1 MIDIKPLR
9 ADAATPIDGPY
20 RRPWLDSPVVRF
32 AVAITLVAACYGL
45 VVLCLPAP
53 L

>member
-1 MIDIKPLR
+1 MDTKRLSVK
-9 ADAATPIDGPY
+9 DATPFDGPY
-20 RRPWLDSPVVRF
+20 RRPWLDHPAVRF
-32 AVAITLVAACYGL
+32 AAAIALVAACYGL